1 MINLIGKTLVA
12 FNVALSLILI
22 TFAVGIYTNRID
34 WGWREPQQDLG
45 TRIPSEIDKRT
56 AAVKMFLRHRDQVEA
71 ALNEA
76 QQETVK
82 DAEDWAISHL
92 NQEQMV
98 AEVDKAIVAKNKTH
112 LELQTEAKK
121 LQEQIGAELE
131 KLTKLSGL
139 ISGVMDPDK
148 KKKLEPGLTDLL
160 EEEHQLHNQL
170 RKEIEAIRPFWV
182 RKLVESQILVA
193 RREALQQRLNEL
205 TGKMTEKK
213 P

>member
-1 MINLIGKTLVA
+1 
-12 FNVALSLILI
+12 

-98 AEVDKAIVAKNKTH
+98 AEVDKAIVAKNKSH

-131 KLTKLSGL
+131 KLTKLSSL
-139 ISGVMDPDK
+139 ISGVMDADK
-148 KKKLEPGLTDLL
+148 KKKVEPGFTDLL

-170 RKEIEAIRPFWV
+170 RKEI
-182 RKLVESQILVA
+182 
-193 RREALQQRLNEL
+193 
-205 TGKMTEKK
+205 
-213 P
+213 